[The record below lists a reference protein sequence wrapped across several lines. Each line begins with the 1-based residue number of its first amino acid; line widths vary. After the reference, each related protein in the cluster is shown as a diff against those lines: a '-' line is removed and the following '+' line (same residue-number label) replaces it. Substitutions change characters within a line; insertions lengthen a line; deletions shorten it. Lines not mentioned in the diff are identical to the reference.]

1 MDKISAYIYDFLS
14 MISED
19 KEIAGEI
26 KEIILYG
33 SVAKKNYD
41 KKSDIDLFFN
51 IKNKEKISYIEQE
64 LKKILKSFEIK
75 SEKTWGLKNLELPIG
90 FIVGSLDDE
99 VWRGIKDE
107 IASSGIVLYGNYKEL
122 PEKTKH
128 YILFYYSLNNLKR
141 KEKMKFIR
149 TAFGYNIFKNKR
161 EYNQKG
167 LIENIGGIKLS
178 SNVILIPSEELL
190 KIKKL
195 FNQHKIKYKL
205 FETWIRI

>member
-1 MDKISAYIYDFLS
+1 MNKILSYIYDFLS
-14 MISED
+14 IISEN

-33 SVAKKNYD
+33 SVAKNSHD

-51 IKNKEKISYIEQE
+51 VKNKEKSDYVEEE

-75 SEKTWGLKNLELPIG
+75 AEKTWGLKNLGFPIS

-99 VWRGIKDE
+99 AWRGIKDE
-107 IASSGIVLYGNYKEL
+107 IASSGIVLYGSYKEM

-128 YILFYYSLNNLKR
+128 YILFYYSLDNLKR

-149 TAFGYNIFKNKR
+149 NAFGYTIIKNKK
-161 EYNQKG
+161 EYKQRG
-167 LIENIGGIKLS
+167 LIENLGGLKLF
-178 SNVILIPSEELL
+178 SNVILVPSEEVK

-195 FNQHKIKYKL
+195 FNEYRIKYKL
-205 FETWIRI
+205 FESWIRI

>member
-1 MDKISAYIYDFLS
+1 MNKIIAYIYDFLS

-19 KEIAGEI
+19 KEISDEI

-33 SVAKKNYD
+33 SVAKNTYD

-51 IKNKEKISYIEQE
+51 IKNKDKSKKIEEE
-64 LKKILKSFEIK
+64 LKKVLKSFEIK
-75 SEKTWGLKNLELPIG
+75 ADKTWGLKGVSLPISL
-90 FIVGSLDDE
+90 IAGSLDDD
-99 VWRGIKDE
+99 VWSGIKDE
-107 IASSGIVLYGNYKEL
+107 IASSGIVLYGDYKEM

-149 TAFGYNIFKNKR
+149 NVFGYSIIKNKK
-161 EYNQKG
+161 EYKQKG
-167 LIENIGGIKLS
+167 LIENFGGLKLS
-178 SNVILIPSEELL
+178 SNVLLIPIEEIQ

-195 FNQHKIKYKL
+195 FNEYKIKYKL
-205 FETWIRI
+205 YETWIRI